1 MVNNSKWKEKE
12 ITMPYSKGKGPMPY
26 KNATKKKKE
35 EKKNPTKKPKKKMK

>member
-1 MVNNSKWKEKE
+1 VVNNSKWKEKE

-35 EKKNPTKKPKKKMK
+35 EKKKKPKKKMK

>member
-12 ITMPYSKGKGPMPY
+12 IGMPYSKGKGPMPY

-35 EKKNPTKKPKKKMK
+35 DKKKKKKKPMKK

>member
-12 ITMPYSKGKGPMPY
+12 IIMAYSKSKGPMPY